1 MLVTLLHPQLFAF
14 ANAVSSR
21 SYSTFTSAKSNSFVI
36 QYTGVVLRTYVHTA
50 TLCVITQWCLHFSA
64 SNPFDALPACSLLS
78 RQVRRES
85 RRFKEHKETGN
96 PHCYRKNSHRRS
108 HKEGQTADGI
118 ERQDTSLAF
127 RSFILNPVGSP
138 LFREACRSKT
148 CVRKSLPVFFF

>member
-14 ANAVSSR
+14 ANTVSSR

-36 QYTGVVLRTYVHTA
+36 QYTSVVLRAYVHT
-50 TLCVITQWCLHFSA
+50 LRVITQWRLHFSA
-64 SNPFDALPACSLLS
+64 FNPFNALPACSLLS

-108 HKEGQTADGI
+108 HKEGQPRI
-118 ERQDTSLAF
+118 ESRHLLGL
-127 RSFILNPVGSP
+127 SFFHLEPVGSP
-138 LFREACRSKT
+138 PLFRKASRSKT
-148 CVRKSLPVFFF
+148 CVRKSLPVFCF